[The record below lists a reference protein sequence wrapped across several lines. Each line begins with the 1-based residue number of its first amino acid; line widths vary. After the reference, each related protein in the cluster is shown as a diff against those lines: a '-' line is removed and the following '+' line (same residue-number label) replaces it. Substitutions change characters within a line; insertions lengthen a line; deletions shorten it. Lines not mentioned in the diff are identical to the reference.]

1 MMKEKLKER
10 LKSIVFG
17 ESNLTLN
24 EQDFIRKRDYCSKI
38 IEALD
43 TYMHQK
49 HAADCNDETVRE
61 AKKRLLDII
70 DEYDNENLD
79 CGYNLSEIQVFR
91 PTDGLVYTIGDMLLR
106 EYYYKSNADE
116 YQNCIQRLND
126 RIADAKKQ
134 IEIEKTDPAMKKMRI
149 WSPRTNLALYKK
161 LLKYYSNRVQSLEN
175 EN

>member
-1 MMKEKLKER
+1 MKEKLKER

-43 TYMHQK
+43 TYINKK
-49 HAADCNDETVRE
+49 HADDSTDESVRE
-61 AKKRLLDII
+61 AKKKLIEII
-70 DEYDNENLD
+70 KDYENENNN
-79 CGYNLSEIQVFR
+79 CGNDLSMIQVFR

-106 EYYYKSNADE
+106 ECYYKSNADE
-116 YQNCIQRLND
+116 YQNCIQRLNN
-126 RIADAKKQ
+126 RITDAKKQ
-134 IEIEKTDPAMKKMRI
+134 IEIEKKDSLMKKKRI